1 MQPNIPPYTK
11 FSPSGKVAYATT
23 NYVAFLEKES
33 VHADFHS
40 LMDFLQ
46 SSPISY
52 ALTASPPIYAEIVQE
67 MWSTA
72 DCNSTRGGI
81 KFTIKGNSY
90 IITPS
95 VINEAL
101 YLPHSNFENSPTSGE
116 IISMLKDVKYAG
128 SPWSLS
134 QIVKNKFRKE
144 WSYFFDTVNKGFA
157 GKCSSYGTINIFV
170 LKIAYSLLYGRRID
184 IGKLLL
190 DEFAYKLGAVR
201 DRDYIIYY
209 ARFLMIIANYLCKE
223 LSIED
228 INDTLQVPMQTKK
241 LFASLVTKNL
251 NAEVEFVLPEHVQVQ
266 LSALYSSSPHTIPL
280 LLLPPTVED
289 VREGYTSPIQVALP
303 TPYQSGTVATTSV
316 SQRASKRK
324 KTTSPSITEDGN
336 DLARE
341 VHLPQKKKD
350 AVKIRSLSV
359 VYQEMPPAGTR
370 DCIPAVEL
378 PSSPVEENS
387 ILDLLEPA
395 QAPDDHQHLM
405 NAASVLKSQLVD
417 RLTSDA
423 NILSTEDMILLA
435 NNCYSTLQ
443 GLGDDYA
450 SFSTEVNKLIS
461 QHQELTLAA
470 KKKEGWNEYDI
481 KAHYPHQVQTL
492 FEVREKLSSA
502 QDKLSS
508 AKTYAESLKLKK
520 EELTGALMKLTEE
533 LHEVEERVKTLRAER
548 DQCKE
553 VHSVAEA
560 ELVKLDTKK
569 EEACVA
575 YREICDQYNAAHEE
589 FKRMSSRLLQ
599 IVRK

>member
-1 MQPNIPPYTK
+1 MQPNIPHIK

-40 LMDFLQ
+40 LMDFLK

-72 DCNSTRGGI
+72 DCSSTRGGI

-101 YLPHSNFENSPTSGE
+101 HLPHSNFENSPTSGE
-116 IISMLKDVKYAG
+116 IISMLKDVNYAG
-128 SPWSLS
+128 NTWSLS

-144 WSYFFDTVNKGFA
+144 WSYLFDTLNKCFA

-170 LKIAYSLLYGRRID
+170 LKIANSLLYGRRID
-184 IGKLLL
+184 LGKLLV
-190 DEFAYKLGAVR
+190 DEFAYKLGPVR
-201 DRDYIIYY
+201 DRDHIIYY
-209 ARFLMIIANYLCKE
+209 ARFLMIIANYLCKG
-223 LSIED
+223 LSID
-228 INDTLQVPMQTKK
+228 DRDDTLQVPMQTKK

-251 NAEVEFVLPEHVQVQ
+251 NAEVEFVLPEHVRVQ
-266 LSALYSSSPHTIPL
+266 LSTLYSSSSHTSPL
-280 LLLPPTVED
+280 LLLPPTMED
-289 VREGYTSPIQVALP
+289 VREIYTSPTQVALP

-316 SQRASKRK
+316 SQSARKRK
-324 KTTSPSITEDGN
+324 TTTSPSITEDGN
-336 DLARE
+336 EMARE
-341 VHLPQKKKD
+341 VHLTQKKKD
-350 AVKIRSLSV
+350 VCKIRSLSV

-370 DCIPAVEL
+370 DGVPEVEL
-378 PSSPVEENS
+378 LSSPVDENP

-395 QAPDDHQHLM
+395 QEPDDHLHLM

-435 NNCYSTLQ
+435 NNCYRTLQ

-470 KKKEGWNEYDI
+470 KMKEDWNEYDI
-481 KAHYPHQVQTL
+481 KAHYTHQVQSL
-492 FEVREKLSSA
+492 FEVREKFSSA

-520 EELTGALMKLTEE
+520 EELSGALLKLTEE
-533 LHEVEERVKTLRAER
+533 VHEVEERVKTLRAER
-548 DQCKE
+548 DQCKKA
-553 VHSVAEA
+553 HFVAEA

-575 YREICDQYNAAHEE
+575 YREISYQYSAANEE
-589 FKRMSSRLLQ
+589 FKRMSKRLLQ